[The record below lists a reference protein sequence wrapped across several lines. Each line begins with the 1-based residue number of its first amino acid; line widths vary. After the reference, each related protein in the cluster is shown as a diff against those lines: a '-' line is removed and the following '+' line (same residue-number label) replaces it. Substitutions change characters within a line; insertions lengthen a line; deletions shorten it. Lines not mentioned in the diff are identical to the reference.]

1 MQGTVNKTKELD
13 LRDSRLLDT
22 LGTGIVLSFR
32 VNDITAVD
40 SGSILKVVY
49 CLLCHGEGK
58 AGWFFVFV
66 CFAAVSANKRT
77 GRDRVRKPSL
87 SNTIILK

>member
-1 MQGTVNKTKELD
+1 VQGTVNKTKELD

-66 CFAAVSANKRT
+66 CFAAECQLINVQ
-77 GRDRVRKPSL
+77 GGIGLESL
-87 SNTIILK
+87 HLAIP